1 MCDLRTTPFSYLCLI
16 SIVCISLSWCI
27 IAENS
32 PLSGHEKTKE
42 SRLNLKFS
50 ISKKG

>member
-16 SIVCISLSWCI
+16 SIVCISL
-27 IAENS
+27 IAANS

-42 SRLNLKFS
+42 TRLNFKNFQFQ
-50 ISKKG
+50 KRE